1 MPTQPSI
8 RLQRHLVHDRL
19 MIPRR
24 IREHLLKLLFV
35 RIRNPF
41 LHAFHI
47 LLVRIGLHQ
56 TPQRVPNRLEHTAG
70 RVLKMPFEAQT
81 ETGKALGN
89 VIERVGGGIS
99 KKKFDYS

>member
-1 MPTQPSI
+1 
-8 RLQRHLVHDRL
+8 

-56 TPQRVPNRLEHTAG
+56 TPQIVPNRLEHTAG

-89 VIERVGGGIS
+89 VIQRVGGGIS